1 MKPSISDKKHS
12 LARHR
17 ANLVLCRS
25 IAFSRILI
33 IICAVVCTLEA
44 CAGESAKVR
53 THRATKQ
60 RQQSKSSVTSQ
71 VTKSNKPLV
80 LSDDDKLCVDKVNEL
95 AFILMKKQS
104 ANAPFKSFTF
114 SPLSVSYALAMASNG
129 ASGATLKEIEAL
141 TGHLAAANAFY
152 SKYVAH
158 FMPSVVMSNYLAMNK
173 RFAIN
178 QDYIKAIK
186 GVYNAQVSNL
196 DFGTSNA
203 TQQLNDWIKQQSSGE
218 FDNIVKETQPN
229 EMIYLINYLKFK
241 ALWANPFDKK
251 FTFDRE
257 FNSDDGTT
265 TIVPSMFRYFRELY
279 YEDNTCQAVS
289 MKYENSEF
297 RMLVVLPK
305 NSKIDKFLMAM
316 SANKFSRIVSGLK
329 APGTVVDLRL
339 PRFSTDCNLNL
350 RDMLVTLMP
359 TAFNDNA
366 NFSRL
371 SKAHS
376 YINRFT
382 QDTKIT
388 VNEYGTEAS
397 GVTVQSNMF
406 KSINLP
412 FNATH
417 PFLYFIYDET
427 THAIL
432 QAGQFCGDGF
442 KTTESR
448 NSRNVTANDNYD
460 ASDDGIF
467 NSCAQMPHFP
477 GGDGALMRFINENL
491 KYPPEALKNKIEGK
505 VIIQFVVTKTGKVG
519 QVRVARA
526 VNRDLDREAIRL
538 CKMLPDFTPG
548 RNALGEPVSVWYTL
562 PVSFKLPDNN

>member
-1 MKPSISDKKHS
+1 MKPSILDKKHS
-12 LARHR
+12 LARHQ
-17 ANLVLCRS
+17 ANLALCRS

-33 IICAVVCTLEA
+33 IICAVVCSLGA
-44 CAGESAKVR
+44 CAGDSAKVR

-60 RQQSKSSVTSQ
+60 RQQSKASVTSQ

-141 TGHLAAANAFY
+141 TGHSSAANAFY

-158 FMPSVVMSNYLAMNK
+158 FMPEIVMSNYLAMNK

-178 QDYIKAIK
+178 QDYIRAIK
-186 GVYNAQVSNL
+186 GVYNAQVGNL
-196 DFGTSNA
+196 DFGTSKA
-203 TQQLNDWIKQQSSGE
+203 TQQINDWIKQQSGGE
-218 FDNIVKETQPN
+218 FDNIVKETHPN
-229 EMIYLINYLKFK
+229 EIIYLINYLKFK
-241 ALWANPFDKK
+241 KLWANPFDKK

-257 FNSDDGTT
+257 FTNDDGTT

-279 YEDNTCQAVS
+279 YEDNTCQVVS
-289 MKYENSEF
+289 MKYDNSEF
-297 RMLVVLPK
+297 CMLVVLPK
-305 NSKIDKFLMAM
+305 NSKIDKFLMSM
-316 SANKFSRIVSGLK
+316 SASEFSRIVSGLK
-329 APGTVVDLRL
+329 APGMVVDLRL

-350 RDMLVTLMP
+350 RDMLATLMP

-366 NFSRL
+366 DFSRL
-371 SKAHS
+371 SKVHS

-382 QDTKIT
+382 QDTKIE
-388 VNEYGTEAS
+388 VKEFGTEAS
-397 GVTVQSNMF
+397 SVTVQSSLVKAENPQF
-406 KSINLP
+406 T
-412 FNATH
+412 ATH

-442 KTTESR
+442 KT
-448 NSRNVTANDNYD
+448 

-477 GGDGALMRFINENL
+477 GGDGALMRFINDNL
-491 KYPPEALKNKIEGK
+491 KYPPEAFENRIEGK

-526 VNRDLDREAIRL
+526 VNRYLDREAIRL

-562 PVSFKLPDNN
+562 PVSFKLPNNN